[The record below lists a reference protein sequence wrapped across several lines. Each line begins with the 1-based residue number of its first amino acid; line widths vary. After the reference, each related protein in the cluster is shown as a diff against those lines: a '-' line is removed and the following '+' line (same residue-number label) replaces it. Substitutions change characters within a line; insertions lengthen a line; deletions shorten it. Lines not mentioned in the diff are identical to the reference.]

1 MAVSAAIVVFAGLF
15 MGAMGLASCSCEAH
29 GLFLYALEAHQE
41 TNRVRRLP
49 TVAARRGGLSQRS
62 GAARSG
68 ATENLPSSLLEG
80 CA

>member
-15 MGAMGLASCSCEAH
+15 MGAMGLASCEAH
-29 GLFLYALEAHQE
+29 GLFLYALEAHQDS
-41 TNRVRRLP
+41 NRVRRLP